1 MTLIDLSHEIA
12 DGLAVYPHLPAA
24 RIRDQISREE
34 SRAHY
39 AEGTTFQIGRAE
51 MVGNLG
57 TWVDAP
63 FHRFA
68 DGVDLAGLPL
78 ERLADLDAVV
88 VRAPRDRRAVDTGA
102 FDGREVAG
110 RAVLID
116 TGWSEHWGTP
126 AYLERHPYLTR
137 DAGEWLAEHGA
148 TFVGIDSLN
157 VDDPEDRER
166 PVHTVLLRA
175 GIPIGEN
182 LRGLDQL
189 PDDRPLRFHAVPVK
203 LRGMSSFPVRA
214 YAVVG

>member
-1 MTLIDLSHEIA
+1 M
-12 DGLAVYPHLPAA
+12 
-24 RIRDQISREE
+24 
-34 SRAHY
+34 
-39 AEGTTFQIGRAE
+39 
-51 MVGNLG
+51 
-57 TWVDAP
+57 
-63 FHRFA
+63 
-68 DGVDLAGLPL
+68 
-78 ERLADLDAVV
+78 
-88 VRAPRDRRAVDTGA
+88 
-102 FDGREVAG
+102 
-110 RAVLID
+110 LID
-116 TGWSEHWGTP
+116 TGWSEHWGTS

-137 DAGEWLAEHGA
+137 GAGKWLAEHGA

-189 PDDRPLRFHAVPVK
+189 QGDRPLRFHAVPVK